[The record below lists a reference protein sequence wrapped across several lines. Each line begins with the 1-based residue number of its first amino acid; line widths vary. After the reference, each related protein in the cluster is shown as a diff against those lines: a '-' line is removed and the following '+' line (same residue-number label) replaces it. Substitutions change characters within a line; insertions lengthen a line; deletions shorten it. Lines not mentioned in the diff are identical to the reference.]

1 MTDIAEQLQGVA
13 VHLDN
18 HNNEWASR
26 IAFEAVNEIEWLRA
40 LLREPTPEM
49 LDAAEQYNREHI
61 TGEWSFADCYRAMTR
76 RALEPKP

>member
-40 LLREPTPEM
+40 LLREIE
-49 LDAAEQYNREHI
+49 EQ
-61 TGEWSFADCYRAMTR
+61 
-76 RALEPKP
+76 